1 MRNRAV
7 VAALFASAICGSA
20 AFSATYPPVSSSVV
34 TIKGDWFGH
43 TTPSAQ
49 YRAYQN
55 PGDTFRII
63 CPEPCAVDPNVIAGF
78 HFGFSQAQQ
87 LTVQFFG
94 LDILPSLKPMDLH
107 IANDT
112 WCGSYQ
118 PGFTGDSS
126 VYPAYSGLTT
136 AYGCFWYA
144 NRPDFFEPFTADNV
158 ASVSYHLLTVHEYS
172 HPVFFGRHYFSYE
185 DVVKAASFDV
195 SGIGGAAP
203 ITDPCAAHLY
213 DVSQGRLIWSLCHLN
228 GFSYA
233 DFPPAMQQLDALFQS
248 GHGAIDQGVPN
259 TTSVYQFRKILNG
272 VLGGDTRDAF
282 LSSLIAPG
290 EVEDDATLPG
300 GGGVAWFLGGWISLD
315 LPPQAVV
322 GSPAVHVAALYS
334 LPVGA
339 TFANLD
345 FNTIYSFTP
354 APGFSK
360 PATLR
365 IKYDPSLLNYG
376 FVPAIREETLKLYRL
391 VGNSWQAVAG
401 SRVDTI
407 NSEVVAPVTSLGT
420 FGVFGATSS
429 PVGKSLYLS
438 GIGAVM
444 GANGSNFRT
453 ALQIHNGDLSGS
465 SGRLIFH
472 APGNPADGHSVSYSL
487 NSGSTATYPDL
498 GTSFG
503 ASGLGSLEIAPSS
516 GQAPV
521 VTARI
526 FNDSGAAG
534 TSGFSEEASKESSAL
549 SAGDSAVLLAP
560 PDLAAQR
567 FNIGVRP
574 LGQGVSLSI
583 TIRSAAGTV
592 IATLNR
598 SFPANALDQESSQ
611 QFAPGVAFSGNESL
625 TIQITAGSAFVFG
638 VAVDNKTNDTS
649 FEAGRNLA
657 FAPVADASI
666 EYVPAV
672 GSLPGANGA
681 NFRTSF
687 QIHNSAATAV
697 SGKLVYH
704 PAGQAAASGDPSIAY
719 SLAPGQTRAFADL
732 LSAFGL
738 TGLGTLDVVS
748 SSGPPPLALARVFND
763 LGAGGGLGLAEEAAT
778 AAEVLKAGDHA
789 DVIIPPDLSKQR
801 VNIGVRSFGAAT
813 LAVTLSDQN
822 GRFVGSRPL
831 LRTIPAGQFQQYS
844 LQAFL
849 GAGVAIP
856 AGGSIRIEVIGGQA
870 LVYGSVVDNATND
883 SSYQLARRL
892 PFI

>member
-1 MRNRAV
+1 MRNLV
-7 VAALFASAICGSA
+7 VGFSMVFGFLTSALSG
-20 AFSATYPPVSSSVV
+20 ATYPPVSSTVV

-43 TTPSAQ
+43 TTPAAR

-63 CPEPCAVDPNVIAGF
+63 CPEPCPVDPNVIAAF
-78 HFGFSQAQQ
+78 HFGFSQAQAK
-87 LTVQFFG
+87 TVQFFG
-94 LDILPSLKPMDLH
+94 LDVLPSLKPVDLH

-126 VYPAYSGLTT
+126 IYPASSGLTT

-158 ASVSYHLLTVHEYS
+158 AQLSYHLLTVHEYS
-172 HPVFFGRHYFSYE
+172 HPIFFGRHYFSYE

-195 SGIGGAAP
+195 SGIGGAPP
-203 ITDPCAAHLY
+203 ITDPCADHLF
-213 DVSQGRLIWSLCHLN
+213 DVSQGRLIWALCHGN

-233 DFPPAMQQLDALFQS
+233 HLPAAMQQLDAIFQA

-290 EVEDDATLPG
+290 EVEDDSTLPG
-300 GGGVAWFLGGWISLD
+300 AGGVAWLLGGWISLD
-315 LPPQAVV
+315 LPPQAVA

-339 TFANLD
+339 TVPNLD
-345 FNTIYSFTP
+345 FNTIYGFTP
-354 APGFSK
+354 APAFSK

-376 FVPAIREETLKLYRL
+376 FVPAVREETLKLYRL

-407 NSEVVAPVTSLGT
+407 NSEVVAPVSSLGT
-420 FGVFGATSS
+420 FGLFGATTSA
-429 PVGKSLYLS
+429 VGKSLYLS
-438 GIGAVM
+438 GVGAVS

-453 ALQIHNGDLSGS
+453 ALQIHNGGLNGS
-465 SGRLIFH
+465 SGSLIFR
-472 APGNPADGHSVSYSL
+472 APGNPADGKTLSYSL
-487 NSGSTATYPDL
+487 GFGETQTIADLDTAL
-498 GTSFG
+498 G

-526 FNDSGAAG
+526 FNDSGSAG
-534 TSGFSEEASKESSAL
+534 TSGFSEEAAKESSAL

-560 PDLAAQR
+560 PDFAAQR

-574 LGQGVSLSI
+574 LGQGASLSF
-583 TIRSAAGTV
+583 TVRNAAGGV
-592 IATLNR
+592 IATLDR
-598 SFPANALDQESSQ
+598 SFAANALDQEASPA
-611 QFAPGVAFSGNESL
+611 FFPGVAFSGNESV
-625 TIQITAGSAFVFG
+625 TVKVTAGSAFVFG

-649 FEAGRNLA
+649 FEAARNLV
-657 FAPVADASI
+657 FSPSADGSV

-687 QIHNSAATAV
+687 QMHNASSGPV

-704 PAGQAAASGDPSIAY
+704 PAAQTAVPGDPSISY
-719 SLAPGQTRAFADL
+719 SLAPGQTRSLTDL
-732 LSAFGL
+732 LAAFGL
-738 TGLGTLDVVS
+738 AGLGTLDVVS
-748 SSGPPPLALARVFND
+748 TNGPPPLVLARVFND
-763 LGAGGGLGLAEEAAT
+763 LGPGGGLGLAEEAAT
-778 AAEVLKAGDHA
+778 VSEVLKAGDHA
-789 DVIIPPDLSKQR
+789 DMIIPGDLAKQR
-801 VNIGVRSFGAAT
+801 INLGVRTFGAT
-813 LAVTLSDQN
+813 LLAVTLSDPD
-822 GRFVGSRPL
+822 GRFVGSRPIA
-831 LRTIPAGQFQQYS
+831 RTLPAAQFQQFS
-844 LQAFL
+844 LQDFV

-856 AGGSIRIEVIGGQA
+856 AGGSVRIEVIGGQV
-870 LVYGSVVDNATND
+870 LVYGSVVDNMTND

>member
-1 MRNRAV
+1 MRKQV
-7 VAALFASAICGSA
+7 VAAALVALVIPRARAFAT
-20 AFSATYPPVSSSVV
+20 TYPPVASTVV

-55 PGDTFRII
+55 PGDTFRIV
-63 CPEPCAVDPNVIAGF
+63 CPEPCPVDPNVIAAF
-78 HFGFSQAQQ
+78 HFGFSQAQAK
-87 LTVQFFG
+87 TVQFFG
-94 LDILPSLKPMDLH
+94 LDILPSLRPMDLH

-126 VYPAYSGLTT
+126 VYPASSGLTT

-144 NRPDFFEPFTADNV
+144 DRPDFFEPFTADNV
-158 ASVSYHLLTVHEYS
+158 AQVSYHLLTVHEYS
-172 HPVFFGRHYFSYE
+172 HPIFFGRHYFSYE

-195 SGIGGAAP
+195 SGVGGAAP
-203 ITDPCAAHLY
+203 ITDACSDHLF
-213 DVSQGRLIWSLCHLN
+213 DVSQGRLIWSLCHSN

-233 DFPPAMQQLDALFQS
+233 DLPAAMQQLDALFQS
-248 GHGAIDQGVPN
+248 GHGAIEQGVPN
-259 TTSVYQFRKILNG
+259 TTSAYQFRKILNG
-272 VLGGDTRDAF
+272 ILGSDTRDAF

-300 GGGVAWFLGGWISLD
+300 GGGRAWFLGGWVSLD
-315 LPPQAVV
+315 LPPQAVA
-322 GSPAVHVAALYS
+322 GSPSVHVAALYS

-339 TFANLD
+339 TLPNLD
-345 FNTIYSFTP
+345 FNTIYAFTP

-365 IKYDPSLLNYG
+365 VKYDPSLLNYG
-376 FVPAIREETLKLYRL
+376 SVPAIREDTLKLYRL

-420 FGVFGATSS
+420 FGVFGSTTS

-453 ALQIHNGDLSGS
+453 ALQIHNGGTGAS
-465 SGRLIFH
+465 SGTLVFR
-472 APGNPADGHSVSYSL
+472 APGNPADGKPLAYSL
-487 NSGSTATYPDL
+487 RFGETQSIADLVTA
-498 GTSFG
+498 FG
-503 ASGLGSLEIAPSS
+503 ATGLGSLEIAPSS

-534 TSGFSEEASKESSAL
+534 TSGFSEEAAKESAAL
-549 SAGDSAVLLAP
+549 SAGDSAALLAP
-560 PDLAAQR
+560 PDLSAQR

-574 LGQGVSLSI
+574 LGQGASLSVAV
-583 TIRSAAGTV
+583 RNASGAL
-592 IATLNR
+592 IATVNR
-598 SFPANALDQESSQ
+598 SFAANALDQESSSA
-611 QFAPGVAFSGNESL
+611 FLPGIVLAGNESL
-625 TIQITAGSAFVFG
+625 TIKITAGSAFVFG
-638 VAVDNKTNDTS
+638 VAVDNRTNDTS
-649 FEAGRNLA
+649 FEAARNLA
-657 FAPVADASI
+657 FAPGDGAI
-666 EYVPAV
+666 EYMPAV

-681 NFRTSF
+681 NFKTSF
-687 QIHNSAATAV
+687 QIHNVSPSAV

-704 PAGQAAASGDPSIAY
+704 PAGRSAAAGDPSIAY
-719 SLAPGQTRAFADL
+719 SLAAGQTLSFPDL
-732 LSAFGL
+732 LAAFGL
-738 TGLGTLDVVS
+738 TGLGTLDIVPG
-748 SSGPPPLALARVFND
+748 SGPPPLALARVVND
-763 LGAGGGLGLAEEAAT
+763 LGPAGGLGLAEEAVT

-789 DVIIPPDLSKQR
+789 DVIIPADLAKQR
-801 VNIGVRSFGAAT
+801 INIGVRTFEPAL
-813 LAVTLSDQN
+813 LAVTVSDADGFFRGTRPILKALS
-822 GRFVGSRPL
+822 
-831 LRTIPAGQFQQYS
+831 AAEFQQFS
-844 LQAFL
+844 LQEFL
-849 GAGVAIP
+849 GADAIP
-856 AGGSIRIEVIGGQA
+856 AGGSIRIEVIRGEA
-870 LVYGSVVDNATND
+870 FVYGSVVDNVTND

-892 PFI
+892 PYI